1 MTIHPP
7 SDIAPHQPARA
18 PRRTVLKGLAAASI
32 IGASRGAFASDAIEQ
47 ADIEIAG
54 VRDPQLGA
62 QLAIAEHY
70 GLFKQAGLNATI
82 HWNQSAADTLTV
94 MAGGSQYIGVGGAFT
109 QIVFSGQKL
118 PIKAICALA
127 DIAPTQGFALAPGVK
142 LSSPKELEGKKLAW
156 TQGNSQI
163 LILAKLAKVYG
174 FDMSKVKL
182 VNMNPAE
189 GVVAASKGDVDGLLG
204 WQPNLY
210 RLISMGGTMYTTAT
224 TSYMNGKPEE
234 YAYADRLQYN
244 NSVLHAA
251 QDWIDH
257 KPNTLKA
264 LLKVIQQGTAIINAD
279 RPKALEA
286 MGKIL
291 KIDPEPLGVMAGANQ
306 YGMAI
311 DGKLANTI
319 EFVNDWAL
327 SIKRIPNPVR
337 PEDAL
342 APQLLAAVDPAL
354 VTWKPKV

>member
-1 MTIHPP
+1 MAPNPP
-7 SDIAPHQPARA
+7 SDHPVRQRTRA
-18 PRRTVLKGLAAASI
+18 PRRTVLKGLAAAAV
-32 IGASRGAFASDAIEQ
+32 IGASRGAFAAGAIEQ

-94 MAGGSQYIGVGGAFT
+94 MAGGSQYLGVGGAFT

-118 PIKAICALA
+118 PIRIIAALA
-127 DIAPTQGFALAPGVK
+127 DIAPTQGFALSPGVK
-142 LSSPKELEGKKLAW
+142 LASPKELEGKKLAW

-163 LILAKLAKVYG
+163 LILAKLAKIYG
-174 FDMSKVKL
+174 FDMGKVKL

-210 RLISMGGTMYTTAT
+210 RLVTMGGTMYTTAT
-224 TSYMNGKPEE
+224 TSYINGKPEE
-234 YAYADRLQYN
+234 YAFADRLQYN

-264 LLKVIQQGTAIINAD
+264 VLGVIKQATAMINAD

-286 MGKIL
+286 MGKVL
-291 KIDPEPLGVMAGANQ
+291 KIDPEPLAVMAGANQ

-311 DGKLANTI
+311 DSRLVTTI

-327 SIKRIPNPVR
+327 SIKRIPNPVT

-342 APQLLAAVDPAL
+342 APQLLAQLDPAL
-354 VTWKPKV
+354 VSWKPKA

>member
-1 MTIHPP
+1 MTTIRHP
-7 SDIAPHQPARA
+7 H
-18 PRRTVLKGLAAASI
+18 RRTVIAGLGAIAAFPYIRRAN
-32 IGASRGAFASDAIEQ
+32 AADAIEQ
-47 ADIEIAG
+47 STIEIAG

-70 GLFKQAGLNATI
+70 GYFKDEGLNVTT

-94 MAGGSQYIGVGGAFT
+94 MAGGSQSIGVGGAFT

-118 PIKAICALA
+118 PIKIISALA

-174 FDMSKVKL
+174 FDMKKVTL

-210 RLISMGGTMYTTAT
+210 RLIALGGTMYTTAT
-224 TSYMNGKPEE
+224 TNYMSGKPEE
-234 YAYADRLQYN
+234 YAFDDRLQYN

-264 LLKVIQQGTAIINAD
+264 LLRCVKRATDTINAD

-286 MGKIL
+286 MQKIL
-291 KIDPEPLGVMAGANQ
+291 KIDAEPLTVMAGANQ

-311 DGKLANTI
+311 DSRLVTTI
-319 EFVNDWAL
+319 DFVNDWAL
-327 SIKRIPNPVR
+327 SIKRIPNAVTA
-337 PEDAL
+337 EDAL
-342 APQLLAAVDPAL
+342 APGLLAAVDPSL
-354 VTWKPKV
+354 VSWKAKA

>member
-1 MTIHPP
+1 MTTIFP
-7 SDIAPHQPARA
+7 IQP
-18 PRRTVLKGLAAASI
+18 PRRTLLKGLGAATTLSLFPHIRRAS
-32 IGASRGAFASDAIEQ
+32 AADAVEQ
-47 ADIEIAG
+47 SNIEIAG

-62 QLAIAEHY
+62 QLAIADHY
-70 GLFKQAGLNATI
+70 GYFKDAGLNATI

-94 MAGGSQYIGVGGAFT
+94 MAGGSQYLGVGGAFT

-118 PIKAICALA
+118 PIRIISALA
-127 DIAPTQGFALAPGVK
+127 DIAPTQGFALSPGVK
-142 LSSPKELEGKKLAW
+142 LASPKELEGKKLAW

-163 LILAKLAKVYG
+163 LILAKLAQIYG
-174 FDMSKVKL
+174 FDMKKVTL

-224 TSYMNGKPEE
+224 TSYINGKPEE
-234 YAYADRLQYN
+234 YAFADRLQYN
-244 NSVLHAA
+244 NSVLQAA

-264 LLKVIQQGTAIINAD
+264 VLRCIKRATETINAD

-286 MGKIL
+286 MQKVL
-291 KIDPEPLGVMAGANQ
+291 RIDPEPLAVMAGANQ

-311 DGKLANTI
+311 DDKLATTI
-319 EFVNDWAL
+319 AFVNDWAL
-327 SIKRIPNPVR
+327 SIKRIPNAVTA
-337 PEDAL
+337 EDAL
-342 APQLLAAVDPAL
+342 APQLLAAVDPSL
-354 VTWKPKV
+354 VSWKAKA

>member
-1 MTIHPP
+1 MT
-7 SDIAPHQPARA
+7 
-18 PRRTVLKGLAAASI
+18 PRHLRRRSI
-32 IGASRGAFASDAIEQ
+32 IAGLGAVAAFPTIRKANAADAVEQ
-47 ADIEIAG
+47 STIEIAG

-62 QLAIAEHY
+62 QLAVAEYY
-70 GLFKQAGLNATI
+70 GYFKDEGLNATT

-94 MAGGSQYIGVGGAFT
+94 MAGGSQSIGVGGAFT

-118 PIKAICALA
+118 PIKVIAALA
-127 DIAPTQGFALAPGVK
+127 DIAPTQGFALSPGVK

-163 LILAKLAKVYG
+163 LILAKLAQVYG
-174 FDMSKVKL
+174 FDMKKITL

-224 TSYMNGKPEE
+224 TSYINGKPEE
-234 YAYADRLQYN
+234 YAFEDRLQYN
-244 NSVLHAA
+244 NSVLCAA

-264 LLKVIQQGTAIINAD
+264 VLRCIKRATATIISD

-286 MGKIL
+286 MQKVL
-291 KIDPEPLGVMAGANQ
+291 KIDAEPLAVMANANQ
-306 YGMAI
+306 YGMMI
-311 DGKLANTI
+311 DAKLVKTI
-319 EFVNDWAL
+319 DFVSDWAL
-327 SIKRIPNPVR
+327 SIKRIPGPVTA
-337 PEDAL
+337 EDAL
-342 APQLLAAVDPAL
+342 APQLLAAVDPSL
-354 VTWKPKV
+354 VSWKAKG

>member
-1 MTIHPP
+1 M
-7 SDIAPHQPARA
+7 
-18 PRRTVLKGLAAASI
+18 
-32 IGASRGAFASDAIEQ
+32 
-47 ADIEIAG
+47 
-54 VRDPQLGA
+54 
-62 QLAIAEHY
+62 
-70 GLFKQAGLNATI
+70 
-82 HWNQSAADTLTV
+82 
-94 MAGGSQYIGVGGAFT
+94 
-109 QIVFSGQKL
+109 
-118 PIKAICALA
+118 
-127 DIAPTQGFALAPGVK
+127 
-142 LSSPKELEGKKLAW
+142 
-156 TQGNSQI
+156 
-163 LILAKLAKVYG
+163 
-174 FDMSKVKL
+174 
-182 VNMNPAE
+182 
-189 GVVAASKGDVDGLLG
+189 VAASKGDVDGLLG

-306 YGMAI
+306 YGVAI